1 MSTASTVRALKAN
14 NEDFEWYPTTAE
26 IITKV
31 SEDINE
37 ISNERHWQKITSV
50 MDIGAGDGRVLKAI
64 QAYLGEHHTHV
75 ACYAIE
81 KAIHHLNNMPKDITV
96 VGTDFEQQTLVDK
109 RVSVIFCNPPYSE
122 FEEWTLRIIREAS
135 TSYIYLVI
143 PQRWRDSAKI
153 KHELQSRSAEV
164 ESLGDF
170 DFEDADR
177 QARAQVEVIRI
188 EFDWKSR
195 DAFDTVIQDMLPEL
209 DVFDVEMPKAETSTD
224 IRRNSRNLV
233 DVLVDDYNA
242 AMVVMIDN
250 YRAALKLSR
259 EVLRELGVT
268 KESVLE
274 NIQMKIQ
281 SLKDTYWKK
290 LFDEMGT
297 ITQRLATRQRKS
309 FLESLRDK
317 VSIDFTANNVYSIL
331 IWISKCANDQFDQ
344 QLIDLF
350 QTLSNDSN
358 VVRYKSNDRV
368 WTNNGWRYHQKF
380 NFNHEEKG
388 AATHYKL
395 EYRIVLSHGG
405 ISSDAKPPEQQHHRG
420 LQERSFALID
430 DIITVSNNLG
440 FPCNDSPRNYVW
452 TPNKQNKIKLANGK
466 TLVAV
471 RAFKNGN
478 MHIHFDPKVM
488 LSINIEAG
496 RLLRWI
502 RNPAEACEEMD
513 LKGDEAKQVE
523 AMFGS
528 SFRISPENGFLRL
541 TSNQPDEE
549 QIQSLAS

>member
-1 MSTASTVRALKAN
+1 MSTASTVQALKAF

-31 SEDINE
+31 ADDINE
-37 ISNERHWQKITSV
+37 ITNDHHWDKIKSV

-64 QAYLGEHHTHV
+64 QESLKEHSV
-75 ACYAIE
+75 PVECYAIE

-109 RVSVIFCNPPYSE
+109 RVSVIFCNPPYSQ
-122 FEEWTLRIIREAS
+122 FEDWTLRIIREAS

-153 KHELQSRSAEV
+153 KHELELRSAEV
-164 ESLGDF
+164 ETLGDF

-177 QARAQVEVIRI
+177 QARAKVEVIRI
-188 EFDWKSR
+188 GFDYRSR

-209 DVFDVEMPKAETSTD
+209 DVFEAEMPKAETSTE
-224 IRRNSRNLV
+224 IRRNGRNLV

-242 AMVVMIDN
+242 AMVAMIDN
-250 YRAALKLSR
+250 YKAALKLSR
-259 EVLRELGVT
+259 DVLFELGVD
-268 KESVLE
+268 KDSVLG
-274 NIQMKIQ
+274 NIKMKIQ
-281 SLKDTYWKK
+281 SMKDRFWKK

-297 ITQRLATRQRKS
+297 ITQRLATRQRRS
-309 FLESLRDK
+309 FLESLREK
-317 VSIDFTANNVYSIL
+317 VSIDFTANNVYAVL
-331 IWISKCANDQFDQ
+331 IWISKSANDHFDQ

-358 VVRYKSNDRV
+358 VVRYKSNERV
-368 WTNNGWRYHQKF
+368 WTKNGWGYRKF
-380 NFNHEEKG
+380 NFNSGEKG
-388 AATHYKL
+388 AATHYRL
-395 EYRIVLSHGG
+395 EYRMVISHGG
-405 ISSDAKPPEQQHHRG
+405 IADDVKPPEQQHHRG
-420 LQERSFALID
+420 LQERSFALVD
-430 DIITVSNNLG
+430 DMITVANNLG
-440 FPCNDSPRNYVW
+440 FSCNDSPRNYVW
-452 TPNKQNKIKLANGK
+452 TPNKQHKIKLADGR

-478 MHIHFDPKVM
+478 MHVHFDPKVM
-488 LSINIEAG
+488 LAINVEAG

-502 RNPAEACEEMD
+502 RNPAEACQEMEITGND
-513 LKGDEAKQVE
+513 AKQVE
-523 AMFGS
+523 KMFGA

-541 TSNQPDEE
+541 TSNQPDDE

>member
-1 MSTASTVRALKAN
+1 MSTAATVQALRAF

-31 SEDINE
+31 VDDINE
-37 ISNERHWQKITSV
+37 ITNDHHWDKIKSV

-64 QAYLGEHHTHV
+64 QESLKEHSV
-75 ACYAIE
+75 PVQCYAIE

-109 RVSVIFCNPPYSE
+109 RVSVIFCNPPYSQ
-122 FEEWTLRIIREAS
+122 FEDWTLRIIREAS

-153 KHELQSRSAEV
+153 KHELELRSAEV
-164 ESLGDF
+164 ETLGDF

-177 QARAQVEVIRI
+177 QARAKVEVIRI
-188 EFDWKSR
+188 GFDFRSR

-209 DVFDVEMPKAETSTD
+209 DVFKAEMPKAETSTE
-224 IRRNSRNLV
+224 IRRNGRNLV

-242 AMVVMIDN
+242 AMVAMIDN
-250 YRAALKLSR
+250 YKAALKLSR
-259 EVLRELGVT
+259 DVLFELGVD
-268 KESVLE
+268 KDSVLG
-274 NIQMKIQ
+274 NIKMKIQ
-281 SLKDTYWKK
+281 SMKDRFWKK

-297 ITQRLATRQRKS
+297 ITQRLATRQRRA
-309 FLESLRDK
+309 FLESLREK
-317 VSIDFTANNVYSIL
+317 VSIDFTANNVYAVL
-331 IWISKCANDQFDQ
+331 IWISKCANDHFDQ

-358 VVRYKSNDRV
+358 VVRYKCNERV
-368 WTNNGWRYHQKF
+368 WTKNGWGYRKF
-380 NFNHEEKG
+380 NFNSGEKG
-388 AATHYKL
+388 AATHYRL
-395 EYRIVLSHGG
+395 EYRMVISHGG
-405 ISSDAKPPEQQHHRG
+405 IASDSKPPEQQHHRG
-420 LQERSFALID
+420 LQERSFALVD
-430 DIITVSNNLG
+430 DMITVANNLG
-440 FPCNDSPRNYVW
+440 FSCNDSPRNYVW
-452 TPNKQNKIKLANGK
+452 TPNKQHKIKLADGR

-478 MHIHFDPKVM
+478 MHVHFDPKVM
-488 LSINIEAG
+488 LAINVEAG

-502 RNPAEACEEMD
+502 RNPAEACQEMEITGND
-513 LKGDEAKQVE
+513 AKQVE
-523 AMFGS
+523 KMFGA

-541 TSNQPDEE
+541 TSNQPDDE